1 MRLRWTRSSR
11 RVLRFCLEFS
21 DSGTLCSLSLLFLS
35 FPIEHKAHPLPPH
48 LHPMAKQRPFP
59 PPPPPTFL
67 WLLTHLLYLL
77 FFLPSS
83 LLFLSHQSRLV
94 YVSFSQPLSTH
105 VWSNDRGSLACQIC
119 RLTSVILERDF
130 PCSLSHSFFFSS
142 VWFSRHSFIA
152 RRDSGFTTQTL

>member
-1 MRLRWTRSSR
+1 M
-11 RVLRFCLEFS
+11 LRFCLEFS

-48 LHPMAKQRPFP
+48 LHPMAEQRPFP

-67 WLLTHLLYLL
+67 WLLTHLLHLL
-77 FFLPSS
+77 FFFSFLLFFVSFLPSS
-83 LLFLSHQSRLV
+83 LLFLCHQSRLV

-142 VWFSRHSFIA
+142 V
-152 RRDSGFTTQTL
+152 